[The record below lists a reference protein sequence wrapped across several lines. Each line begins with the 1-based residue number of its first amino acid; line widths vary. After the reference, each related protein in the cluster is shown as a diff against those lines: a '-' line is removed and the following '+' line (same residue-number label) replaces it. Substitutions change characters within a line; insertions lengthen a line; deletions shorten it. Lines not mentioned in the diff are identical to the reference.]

1 MKANGYIDSLA
12 FIYPLVFLNHL
23 ISFAALMPSRPLSF
37 FWRAFYNL
45 IAVPLMYCGFH
56 VIAFLFRIGFSR
68 FAKVRAG
75 LVGRKK
81 LFEELAAQLAN
92 VNNSSPRFWIH
103 ASSMG
108 EYEQARPLLQEIK
121 QRFPE
126 AVRVLTF
133 FSPSAY
139 DNIKRA
145 SIPAE
150 AVSYLPFDSLG
161 KARRFLNSVNP
172 CAAIIIRHDYWPNH
186 LWEARQ
192 RGAAVLLA
200 NASVS
205 ANARSFRHWPLVRH
219 FNRAVFDAFDAV
231 CAVSESAAK
240 SLAKFVRYPER
251 LLVAGDSRYDQ
262 VLFRSQS
269 KKIGDILPPNW
280 CDGSPVFVAGST
292 WPSDE
297 EILLPAFV
305 AARNEVTAL
314 RLILVPHEPTAEH
327 LAQLEKNIQAHGLVS
342 VRLSEEESE
351 SKSTSM
357 STGEAEVLLIDRI
370 GILAILYRAGQVAFV
385 GGSFGPGVH
394 SVLEAA
400 MHGVPVLVGPRFQN
414 SPEAMELHEKKLL
427 TPVADADECQQA
439 LLKFFQNPAWRQKQ
453 GAAHRDFVLARCGA
467 SAKMIEVL
475 MKNVI
480 RKA

>member
-1 MKANGYIDSLA
+1 MKANGCIYSLA

-23 ISFAALMPSRPLSF
+23 IPFAAPMPSRPLPI

-45 IAVPLMYCGFH
+45 IVVPLMFGGFH
-56 VIAFLFRIGFSR
+56 LFALLARIGFSR

-75 LVGRKK
+75 LAGRKK
-81 LFEELAAQLAN
+81 LFEELAKQLAAFS
-92 VNNSSPRFWIH
+92 NSSPRFWIH

-121 QRFPE
+121 RRFPE

-139 DNIKRA
+139 DNIKRTN
-145 SIPAE
+145 IPAE
-150 AVSYLPFDSLG
+150 VVSYLPFDSLPNV
-161 KARRFLNSVNP
+161 RHFLNAVNP
-172 CAAIIIRHDYWPNH
+172 AAVIIIRHDFWPNH

-192 RGAAVLLA
+192 RGAAILLA

-219 FNRAVFDAFDAV
+219 FNRAVFDTFDAV
-231 CAVSESAAK
+231 CAVSGSAAK
-240 SLAKFVRYPER
+240 SLATFVRYPER
-251 LLVAGDSRYDQ
+251 LLVTGDSRYDQ

-269 KKIGDILPPNW
+269 KKIGDILPQNW

-297 EILLPAFV
+297 EVLLPAFV
-305 AARNEVTAL
+305 AARNEVPAL
-314 RLILVPHEPTAEH
+314 RLILVPHEPTPGH
-327 LAQLEKNIQAHGLVS
+327 LTHLEKQVMGYRLVS
-342 VRLSEEESE
+342 VRLSEQE
-351 SKSTSM
+351 SKLENKK
-357 STGEAEVLLIDRI
+357 EAEILLIDRI
-370 GILAILYRAGQVAFV
+370 GILAILYSAGQVAFV

-400 MHGVPVLVGPRFQN
+400 VHGVPVLVGPRFKN
-414 SPEAMELHEKKLL
+414 SPEAMELLEQKLL
-427 TPVADADECQQA
+427 TPVAGIDGCQKA
-439 LLKFFQNPAWRQKQ
+439 LVKFFQNAAWRQKQ
-453 GAAHRDFVLARCGA
+453 SALHREFVLARCGA

-475 MKNVI
+475 MKSI
-480 RKA
+480 IHGT